1 LVLAAHVLP
10 NPFIDGSALL
20 YGDTMKVENGD
31 YVEVNYTGRL
41 ENGSIF
47 DSSIEEVAK
56 DSMFYDPSRDYEP
69 LGFVVGEGM
78 LIEGFEKGVLGME
91 VGEKK
96 EVRIPPEQAYGTSGA
111 HPLAGETLIFEIEL
125 VKIEKA

>member
-1 LVLAAHVLP
+1 MFPIL
-10 NPFIDGSALL
+10 FIPGSAPLS
-20 YGDTMKVENGD
+20 GDVLKVENGD

-56 DSMFYDPSRDYEP
+56 ESVFYDPSREYEP
-69 LGFVVGEGM
+69 LGFVVGEGT

-91 VGEKK
+91 LGEKK
-96 EVRIPPEQAYGTSGA
+96 EIRIPPEQAYGTSGA
-111 HPLAGETLIFEIEL
+111 HPLAGETLIFEIEV

>member
-1 LVLAAHVLP
+1 MSFGGIFPIL
-10 NPFIDGSALL
+10 FIPGSAPLS
-20 YGDTMKVENGD
+20 GDVLKVENGD

-41 ENGSIF
+41 EDGRLF

-56 DSMFYDPSRDYEP
+56 DSMFYDPTREYEP

-91 VGEKK
+91 LGEKK
-96 EVRIPPEQAYGTSGA
+96 EIRIPPEQAYGTSGA
-111 HPLAGETLIFEIEL
+111 HPLAGETLIFEIEV